1 MFSYKILNL
10 PSFPIQIEIIDKI
23 FQKIWEKVNIKQN
36 WELNI
41 VFVTWDEIKNLNKS
55 YRNIDKE
62 TDVLSFHY
70 FDDFSNCKK
79 DETVWEIILC
89 EYKIIV
95 QWVEYWL
102 WSEKELYKLIIH
114 SILHILWFDH
124 ENDEDYEEMSKF
136 EKLVWKEVFVE

>member
-1 MFSYKILNL
+1 MFTYKILNL
-10 PSFPIQIEIIDKI
+10 PSFPIQTEIIDKI

-41 VFVTWDEIKNLNKS
+41 VFVTWDKIKNLNKN

-70 FDDFSNCKK
+70 FDDFSNCKQ

-95 QWVEYWL
+95 QWVEFWL

-114 SILHILWFDH
+114 SILHILGFDH
-124 ENDEDYEEMSKF
+124 ENDEDYEEMDKY
-136 EKLVWKEVFVE
+136 EKLIWKCLEF